1 MAETTDPRTVLA
13 PPAALLAAAES
24 PRVRVP
30 SAELDQ
36 LRAHAASLQS
46 IRQAVINLTAGRP
59 DSHMMTVGELRAAV
73 IAPPAAGVALP
84 VTWSGNLVGPTGGG
98 PRAQTLLPL
107 VTSYGT
113 PACLAVDAEER
124 ARLAGLLAATLHPA
138 ETCRTPSCGATEVEL
153 DLYADDDD
161 HHLSGWI
168 AVRVSGTDGPIR
180 WWCSQA
186 CAVAAIAAG
195 GAELAAVDRAAGA
208 APASGTGRPWPQADV
223 PVYTD
228 RISGGVL
235 TRMMATAAAAVAD
248 EPIPYDL
255 DERYGDGAA
264 DEYVNQLGEA
274 ADAAADDE
282 RGDVDEAGTAGGV
295 R

>member
-1 MAETTDPRTVLA
+1 MAETTDPRTVPT
-13 PPAALLAAAES
+13 PPVTVLPDKMAHGDTSAAA
-24 PRVRVP
+24 RVRMP

-36 LRAHAASLQS
+36 LRAHAATLQS
-46 IRQAVINLTAGRP
+46 IRQAVINLCAGRP
-59 DSHMMTVGELRAAV
+59 DTHMMTVGELRAAV

-98 PRAQTLLPL
+98 RSQTLLPL

-138 ETCRTPSCGATEVEL
+138 ETCRTPGCGATEAEL

-161 HHLSGWI
+161 HHLFGWI
-168 AVRVSGTDGPIR
+168 AVRVSGAPGPIR

-186 CAVAAIAAG
+186 CANSAITAG
-195 GAELAAVDRAAGA
+195 AAELAAVDRADA
-208 APASGTGRPWPQADV
+208 GRPSPANV

-228 RISGGVL
+228 RITGGAL
-235 TRMMATAAAAVAD
+235 TRMMATAAAAVSAD
-248 EPIPYDL
+248 APIPYDL

-274 ADAAADDE
+274 ADAAADVE
-282 RGDVDEAGTAGGV
+282 RGDVDGVDASGGA